1 DLVMRKLPMNNGA
14 VVEAYLD
21 EIGALDAELEAAGA
35 PLADVRSGLAAAL
48 TTVRTATT
56 WLNTREDVSERMA
69 GATPYQD
76 MLGTLAGGYY
86 LARQAVA
93 ALPGASDDTWLAA
106 KVSTATF
113 YARNIL
119 PTVHGLAD
127 AVTAGADI
135 LFSIDDAHIGASA

>member
-1 DLVMRKLPMNNGA
+1 MNDGA

-21 EIGALDAELEAAGA
+21 EIGSLDAALGAAGT
-35 PLADVRSGLAAAL
+35 PLADVRSGLAGAL
-48 TTVRTATT
+48 ATARTATT
-56 WLNTREDVSERMA
+56 WLNSRDDAAERMA

-86 LARQAVA
+86 LARQALA
-93 ALPGASDDTWLAA
+93 ALPGAQDDAWLAA

-113 YARNIL
+113 YAKNIL
-119 PTVHGLAD
+119 PTVHGLSD